1 MKDPFSAGYSLP
13 NMMSSCLTALNVIIS
28 LFTNLLY
35 VTQIKIYSATLFLRH
50 SLVLHRFQAL
60 AELIKCCVFIC
71 IAQRNITHD
80 LASSTFYLSLWSE
93 RSAIYKK
100 EHKTSVYFNYSVK
113 TSHLTQKVYAEIIEW
128 HN

>member
-1 MKDPFSAGYSLP
+1 
-13 NMMSSCLTALNVIIS
+13 MMSSCLTALNVIIS

-35 VTQIKIYSATLFLRH
+35 GTQIKIYSATLFLRH
-50 SLVLHRFQAL
+50 SLVLHRLVSSLTKREVSGAFRTHKML
-60 AELIKCCVFIC
+60 CFEC